1 VGIKAFFAVIIMLQ
15 RYWKILAY
23 LPHRGFFM
31 GNMGFIVL
39 FLVACQSAP
48 KVNLSTSKLSP
59 SRNKSQL
66 ILNNATLEQSNIQG
80 QTLWRIQVKS
90 AVYTPD
96 NQKANLTQVRGN
108 LFQEGQLVLQVSA
121 DNGEVFRNGE
131 DITLKNNVI
140 AIDPRNQASLRS
152 NAVEWHPRQS
162 LLKISQPLKGSH
174 RQLTVV
180 AQQGQYNPKIQQ
192 LDLFGKIEAISPD
205 RYLQLKTE
213 HLFWNLPQHTIKAD
227 QPLQITRF
235 QDKVITDQLDAQ
247 RAEVNL
253 EQKIAMASGQI
264 AFKSLKPPL
273 QAVAEALEW
282 DYQNRKIQS
291 DKPVKLIQYGNGLT
305 ITANRSQV
313 DLNSRIAN
321 LSEGVQGINERKP
334 SKLYAQNLIWNLD
347 SQTVDAQG
355 NVIYQQSQPK
365 FNVTGEKANGVLKSN
380 NIIVHGNPHDRVVTE
395 IFPKTP

>member
-1 VGIKAFFAVIIMLQ
+1 
-15 RYWKILAY
+15 
-23 LPHRGFFM
+23 M